1 LAGKNWGWLSFA
13 SWEIEG
19 LTFQGLS
26 INLKY
31 NFGFLKR
38 RRMKKFSYKDSG
50 VDIEKGDAFVQA
62 IKPIVESTFRP
73 EVLTKI
79 GGFAGCVSL
88 NLERYKKPILVSSTD
103 GVGTKLKIAFMMD
116 RHDTIGID
124 LVAMCVNDIVV
135 SGAKPL
141 FLLDYFATSKLDTE
155 RSMKVISGVVKGCI
169 EAECSLIG
177 GETAEMPGFYKGGEY
192 DLAGF
197 AVGIVEDSQ
206 LIDGSNVTVGDK
218 LIGIASNGLH
228 SNGYSLVRKL
238 LLDQYKMNLE
248 QRIGEI
254 KEILGDELLRPT
266 RIYVKTILN
275 LARDFH
281 ISGIAHI
288 TGGGI
293 TGNLPRVIPKGCKA
307 IVQKRSWDIPPI
319 FPFLKEKGNISEE
332 EMLRTF
338 NNGIGMVLV
347 VKSKE
352 VEDILAR
359 LRSLGEKAFTIGEVG
374 KMEREQETLEFI

>member
-1 LAGKNWGWLSFA
+1 
-13 SWEIEG
+13 
-19 LTFQGLS
+19 
-26 INLKY
+26 
-31 NFGFLKR
+31 
-38 RRMKKFSYKDSG
+38 MKKWSYRDAG

-62 IKPIVESTFRP
+62 IKPMVESTFRP

-116 RHDTIGID
+116 RHDTVGID

-141 FLLDYFATSKLDTE
+141 FLLDYFATSKLDPEKT
-155 RSMKVISGVVKGCI
+155 MKAVSGIVKGCI

-177 GETAEMPGFYKGGEY
+177 GETAEMPGFYKRGEY

-206 LIDGSNVTVGDK
+206 VIDGSGVTVGDK
-218 LIGIASNGLH
+218 LIGIASSGLH
-228 SNGYSLVRKL
+228 SNGFSLVRKL
-238 LLDQYKMNLE
+238 VFDQLKLDLE
-248 QRIGEI
+248 KRVEEIGEV
-254 KEILGDELLRPT
+254 LGEELLRPT
-266 RIYVKTILN
+266 RIYVKAVLN
-275 LARDFH
+275 LVRDFN
-281 ISGIAHI
+281 IVGIAHI

-293 TGNLPRVIPKGCKA
+293 TGNLPRIIPKGCKA
-307 IVQKRSWDIPPI
+307 IVRKGSWDIPPI
-319 FPFLKEKGNISEE
+319 FSFLKEMGSISEE

-338 NNGIGMVLV
+338 NNGIGMILIVR
-347 VKSKE
+347 SKE
-352 VEDILAR
+352 VDDIIAR
-359 LRSLGEKAFTIGEVG
+359 LRSFGEKAFIIGDVG
-374 KMEREQETLEFI
+374 KTEREQETIEFA

>member
-1 LAGKNWGWLSFA
+1 M
-13 SWEIEG
+13 
-19 LTFQGLS
+19 
-26 INLKY
+26 
-31 NFGFLKR
+31 KR
-38 RRMKKFSYKDSG
+38 GRVKKFSYKDAG

-62 IKPIVESTFRP
+62 IKPMVESTFRP

-103 GVGTKLKIAFMMD
+103 GVGTKLKIAFLMN

-155 RSMKVISGVVKGCI
+155 KSMKVVSGIVKGCI
-169 EAECSLIG
+169 EAECSLVG
-177 GETAEMPGFYKGGEY
+177 GETAEMPGFYKVGEY

-197 AVGIVEDSQ
+197 AVGIVEDAQ
-206 LIDGSNVTVGDK
+206 VIDGSGVTVGDK
-218 LIGIASNGLH
+218 LIGIASSGLH

-238 LLDQYKMNLE
+238 LLDQLKIDLE
-248 QRIGEI
+248 KRVEEIGEV
-254 KEILGDELLRPT
+254 LGEELLRPT
-266 RIYVKTILN
+266 RIYVKAVLN
-275 LARDFH
+275 LTRDFN
-281 ISGIAHI
+281 IVGIAHI

-293 TGNLPRVIPKGCKA
+293 TGNLPRIIPKGCKA
-307 IVQKRSWDIPPI
+307 IVQKGSWDIPPI
-319 FPFLKEKGNISEE
+319 FSFLKEKGNISEE

-338 NNGIGMVLV
+338 NNGIGMILIVR
-347 VKSKE
+347 SKE
-352 VEDILAR
+352 VDDILAR
-359 LRSLGEKAFTIGEVG
+359 LRSLGEKAFMIGEVG
-374 KMEREQETLEFI
+374 KIEREQEMIEFV